1 MLTMVNLTNNSV
13 VLMDEANTALSIVN
27 PIVIKIVIAILI
39 FLIGFVIGKI
49 LQKLIIK
56 FFQISD
62 LDRVFKKK
70 TGIKLPL
77 SSMISVLLSYFVYI
91 VAIVMALNQLEIAT
105 TIITTI
111 VIILVIILILFVI
124 FGLNDVFANF
134 SSGAVIRLKGNV
146 KPGDYIRIKDK
157 HIEGYIISMNTLN
170 IRLETKKDEIV
181 FIPNMVLF
189 KSEIVKPKKIPKH

>member
-1 MLTMVNLTNNSV
+1 MVNITNNSV
-13 VLMDEANTALSIVN
+13 VLMDEANTVLSIVN

-39 FLIGFVIGKI
+39 FLMGFVIGKI
-49 LQKLIIK
+49 LQKLVLK

-62 LDRVFKKK
+62 LDKLFKKR

-77 SSMISVLLSYFVYI
+77 SLIVSTLLSYFVYI
-91 VAIVMALNQLEIAT
+91 VAIVMALSKLEITT

-111 VIILVIILILFVI
+111 VIILVIILVLFVI
-124 FGLNDVFANF
+124 FGLNDVFANLSAGVF
-134 SSGAVIRLKGNV
+134 IQLRGNV